1 MCIVL
6 VVIFQ
11 FSLMICGVTGREMA
25 NRKMAYMI
33 SMTVAVF
40 SFAILE
46 PRYVDASAVVV
57 LCMEERVLITQV
69 DYTSASIILN
79 I

>member
-1 MCIVL
+1 
-6 VVIFQ
+6 
-11 FSLMICGVTGREMA
+11 MA
-25 NRKMAYMI
+25 NRKMFYMI

-57 LCMEERVLITQV
+57 LCMEERVFITQV